1 MSKRQ
6 ISKLEWFGNDADG
19 LTVIDL
25 ISAIM
30 FFYFLVIKSIQLS
43 LAIRYSANPEVLDAW
58 NTTMNEINNFTEL
71 VMMFYF
77 GKKVIDTATTKIGL
91 FKSGKYEERNL
102 IETPDEPVEATSS
115 TTGEPVEQYIE
126 ESVEGSSEPLVDL
139 IMEPES
145 ETATISPS
153 MIFGARK
160 SAESIQPNEPLSD
173 PPIDSVVEDRPNV
186 IKIALQKQ

>member
-30 FFYFLVIKSIQLS
+30 FLYFLVTKSIQLS
-43 LAIRYSANPEVLDAW
+43 LAIRYSANPEVLDSW
-58 NTTMNEINNFTEL
+58 NNTMSEINNFTEL

-91 FKSGKYEERNL
+91 FKTGKYEERNL
-102 IETPDEPVEATSS
+102 IETPDEPIITNSDIIS
-115 TTGEPVEQYIE
+115 EPVEQYIE
-126 ESVEGSSEPLVDL
+126 ESTEPLVDL
-139 IMEPES
+139 IMEPEAES
-145 ETATISPS
+145 ATISPS

-160 SAESIQPNEPLSD
+160 SSEPVQIIEALSD
-173 PPIDSVVEDRPNV
+173 PPIDSIKDERANV
-186 IKIALQKQ
+186 IKVTLPK

>member
-30 FFYFLVIKSIQLS
+30 FLYFLVTKSIQLS
-43 LAIRYSANPEVLDAW
+43 LAIRYSGNPEVLDAC
-58 NTTMNEINNFTEL
+58 NNTMNEINNFTEL

-91 FKSGKYEERNL
+91 FKTGKYEERNL
-102 IETPDEPVEATSS
+102 IETPDEPIITNSDIISES
-115 TTGEPVEQYIE
+115 VEQYIE

-173 PPIDSVVEDRPNV
+173 PPIDSVVEERSKV
-186 IKIALQKQ
+186 IKVVLQKQ

>member
-30 FFYFLVIKSIQLS
+30 FLYFLVTKSIQLS

-58 NTTMNEINNFTEL
+58 NNTMSEINNFTEL
-71 VMMFYF
+71 LMMFYF

-91 FKSGKYEERNL
+91 FKTGKYEERNL
-102 IETPDEPVEATSS
+102 IETPDEPIITNSDIIS
-115 TTGEPVEQYIE
+115 EPVEQYIE

-160 SAESIQPNEPLSD
+160 SAESIQPDEPLSD
-173 PPIDSVVEDRPNV
+173 PPIDSVVEERSKV
-186 IKIALQKQ
+186 IKVVLQKQ